1 MSISFNHPQN
11 TITSTGN
18 SGSLNL
24 VVLGGSPTNP
34 RPIRFNSSSVI
45 MPVQS
50 LPTGE
55 AGAIVFD
62 KSTKTM
68 KYHDGS
74 NWVELL
80 SASDVVAPLNV
91 QINNIINSMGTKID
105 TVNYSSAAIPMA
117 SISGTNLNIVFPNS
131 NPTVGSTGLYTSAKT
146 GSIMYYSLASGQT
159 YASIR
164 EQMSGKTNGQ
174 SGRTGSQTSPWLTSD
189 GWCLADGMWWTWQ
202 GENGTVLKQT
212 PNLNQSAY
220 FKGLSSGGITKTD
233 SPIGQSGSLD
243 TYTFTI
249 PDHYHGV
256 GQMNGNSGPTGDD
269 GSFIFGR
276 SWNDGNSYRGL
287 TITGDLNRREERSI
301 NGSDPNIA
309 LSTTNSIYLNASQ
322 RTISHSHNL
331 QNFDVAHFNVA
342 VLYNIAEPS
351 LALSESVAN
360 TKFVLKS
367 GDTMTGNLN
376 VANTLRIAGNST
388 NIQLYFTNS
397 TLSERAAIYHQSTT
411 NTLRLR
417 SNGGSEVYINGDGSL
432 YVPGSTTVTGNFVS
446 QGSATVSG
454 NIISHGSATVS
465 GNITS
470 QGSATVSG
478 NITSQGRNV
487 VRAINGITADG
498 NGNLNVTNSSGTT
511 SGWHKDEGTGIITQW
526 GYIQSTGND
535 IHVNFPRTFS
545 SACYCVTLGQIF
557 NSHAD
562 QGRTARLLAP
572 ASVSGFDF
580 YIGSSETGCYW
591 QAIGR

>member
-62 KSTKTM
+62 KSTQTM

-80 SASDVVAPLNV
+80 SASNIVSPINA
-91 QINNIINSMGTKID
+91 QITSIINQLSGKVD
-105 TVNYSSAAIPMA
+105 TVTYSSSSVPLA
-117 SISGTNLNIVFPNS
+117 SISGSNLNIVFPIQ
-131 NPTVGSTGLYTSAKT
+131 NPVTGSTGLYTSTKS
-146 GSIMYYSLASGQT
+146 GSIMYYSLASGQNYT
-159 YASIR
+159 SIR

-189 GWCLADGMWWTWQ
+189 GWCLADGMWWLWQ

-220 FKGLSSGGITKTD
+220 FKGLSSNGITKTD
-233 SPIGQSGSLD
+233 DPIGQTGSLD

-256 GQMNGNSGPTGDD
+256 GQLTALSGEKSDD
-269 GSFIFGR
+269 GIFIFGR
-276 SWNDGNSYRGL
+276 TWNDGNSYRGVQ
-287 TITGDLNRREERSI
+287 I
-301 NGSDPNIA
+301 NGSNQKRTELSVNGSDA
-309 LSTTNSIYLNASQ
+309 SLGLSTTNSVYLNSSQ
-322 RTISHSHNL
+322 RTISHTHSL
-331 QNFDVAHFNVA
+331 QNLDVAHFNVA

-351 LALSESVAN
+351 LALSEKVAN
-360 TKFVLKS
+360 TRYVLKA

-376 VANTLRIAGNST
+376 IKDICTIYGDST
-388 NIQLYFTNS
+388 DAVLYFKNGS
-397 TLSERAAIYHQSTT
+397 SSPSGERAAIFHRKSDS
-411 NTLRLR
+411 TLRLR

-446 QGSATVSG
+446 QGTATVSG
-454 NIISHGSATVS
+454 NIIS
-465 GNITS
+465 
-470 QGSATVSG
+470 
-478 NITSQGRNV
+478 QGRSV

-511 SGWHKDEGTGIITQW
+511 SGWHKDEATGIITQW